1 MFDAS
6 TKIRCLKRA
15 QNMVFA
21 FEISG
26 SQRVKKQNKQIV
38 RDKILPMYAT
48 ASQTMAYPAC
58 FMYVLVDVL
67 IKIYFLVHLIAC

>member
-1 MFDAS
+1 MFDTG

-26 SQRVKKQNKQIV
+26 SQRVKNKIN
-38 RDKILPMYAT
+38 R
-48 ASQTMAYPAC
+48 
-58 FMYVLVDVL
+58 
-67 IKIYFLVHLIAC
+67 

>member
-1 MFDAS
+1 MFDTS

-48 ASQTMAYPAC
+48 AS
-58 FMYVLVDVL
+58 
-67 IKIYFLVHLIAC
+67 